1 MNFFFLHRR
10 IFLLVICLVAFNSG
24 QVTSVFGLA
33 EQHVPV
39 SQDDLEETIQ
49 TTNAQ
54 FDAGHYIDAL
64 RRLYDVY
71 AQTHAMQ
78 IWSVI
83 NDYASTLIHGD
94 KGDFMQYLRNPQIS
108 IQERSR
114 VLDALAD
121 AAKQN
126 ATSVARLPVW
136 NADSNPLIRIMTAPQ
151 LSSEEKSD
159 FLQRIDAIVRTMYV
173 SATEKSQMLQE
184 IETLETQAIAKFEA
198 QQYAEAFHLLFQAG
212 DKSDMLRLGS
222 DETTVPDQVTT
233 WLVVLAG
240 SEPSSLMQMLR
251 NREMPL
257 SQKTP
262 ILKELQTLSEQGLP
276 ENQRIHLQGYTQD
289 PIVQLFS
296 SSLLSVH
303 EKLFILGYIEEV
315 ITSGYSPVP

>member
-1 MNFFFLHRR
+1 MSFFSLHRR
-10 IFLLVICLVAFNSG
+10 IFLLVICLVAFNSD
-24 QVTSVFGLA
+24 QATSVFALA
-33 EQHVPV
+33 EQQVPV
-39 SQDDLEETIQ
+39 SQDDLEETIR

-78 IWSVI
+78 IWSMI
-83 NDYASTLIHGD
+83 NDYASTLIHED
-94 KGDFMQYLRNPQIS
+94 KGDVMQYLRNPQIS
-108 IQERSR
+108 IQERGQ

-126 ATSVARLPVW
+126 VTSVARLSVL

-159 FLQRIDAIVRTMYV
+159 FLQRIDAIVRTTYV
-173 SATEKSQMLQE
+173 SATEKSQMFQE
-184 IETLETQAIAKFEA
+184 IETLQTQAMAKFEA
-198 QQYAEAFHLLFQAG
+198 QEYAEAFHLLFQAG
-212 DKSDMLRLGS
+212 DKSEMLRLGS
-222 DETTVPDQVTT
+222 DETTVPGQVTT

-262 ILKELQTLSEQGLP
+262 IFEELETLSQQGLP
-276 ENQRIHLQGYTQD
+276 ENQPIHLQGYAHD
-289 PIVQLFS
+289 PIIRLFS
-296 SSLLSVH
+296 SPLLSAH

-315 ITSGYSPVP
+315 IISGYSPVP